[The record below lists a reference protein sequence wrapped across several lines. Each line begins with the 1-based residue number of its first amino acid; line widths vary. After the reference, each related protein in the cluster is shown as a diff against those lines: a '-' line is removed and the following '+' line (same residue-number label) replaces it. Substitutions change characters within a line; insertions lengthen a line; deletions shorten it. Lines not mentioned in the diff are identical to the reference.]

1 MGVQHSLAFRSGS
14 SSGPY
19 RKKNGPVGGLAR
31 EETHRLKSVPSTAQE
46 CLRLP
51 VADRLPVLVH
61 AAHAACARGAGR
73 GFLFL
78 FLELGHERFRGQHQ
92 ARDGRCVLQRQTGD
106 LGRVNNAHLHHVA
119 VFAGVRIEAEVF
131 LLGFADLA
139 DHHSAFGTG
148 VVSDLAGWL
157 FERALHDACANGFV
171 IVELELL
178 NCVEAADEGCAAAG
192 DDAFLNGCASGVHG
206 VLDASFLFLQLG
218 LGSRANLD
226 DGNAANEL
234 GKALL
239 ELLLVVVGGGVF
251 DLLADL
257 LDAAFDFG
265 RLAGALDNGRVV
277 LVNGDLLGAAE
288 VFDLHILELDAEI
301 LGDGLSA
308 REGGDIFEHGFTAVA
323 KARGLYRSALQRAAE
338 LVDHQ
343 SGQRFALD
351 FFRDDEERLASLGDA
366 FEQRQ
371 QVLHRADF
379 LFVDEDAHVFEH
391 AFHAIRVSN
400 EVGREVTAVKLHAFH
415 DFERGLHG
423 LGLFDG
429 DHAVLAHFL
438 HSFGD
443 DAADLLVI
451 VGGNGADL
459 RDHFA
464 LHVLVELLDFLDRDF
479 DGLFNAALESGRA
492 GTGRDGL
499 HAFAEDGLGEHGG
512 SGSAVTG
519 DVGSLGSDFTHH
531 LRAHVLEG
539 IFQFDFLRYGYAVLG
554 DDRRAELLFDY
565 RVAALGAEGILHCI
579 GKSVHAAQDRLAG
592 ILTCYNLLRHFSIP
606 PDNFD
611 RTSKTPWDKST
622 GLKPLQPG

>member
-148 VVSDLAGWL
+148 VVGDLAGGL
-157 FERALHDACANGFV
+157 FKRALHDARANGFV
-171 IVELELL
+171 IVQLELL
-178 NCVEAADEGCAAAG
+178 NGIEAADERRAAAG
-192 DDAFLNGCASGVHG
+192 NDAFLNGCASGVHC

-226 DGNAANEL
+226 DRNAADQL

-239 ELLLVVVGGGVF
+239 ELLLVIVGGGVF

-265 RLAGALDNGRVV
+265 RLAGALDEGRVV

-288 VFDLHILELDAEI
+288 VFDLHVLELDAEI
-301 LGDGLSA
+301 LGDGLA
-308 REGGDIFEHGFTAVA
+308 AGQGCDVFEHGFTAIA
-323 KARGLYRSALQRAAE
+323 EPRGLYRSALQRAAE

-343 SGQRFALD
+343 SRERFAFD
-351 FFRDDEERLASLGDA
+351 FFRDDQQRLAGLGDA
-366 FEQRQ
+366 FEQGQ
-371 QVLHRADF
+371 QVLHGADF
-379 LFVDEDAHVFEH
+379 LFVDEDADVFEG
-391 AFHAIRVSN
+391 AFHAIGIGN
-400 EVGREVTAVKLHAFH
+400 EVGREVAAVKLHAFH
-415 DFERGLHG
+415 DFEGGLHG
-423 LGLFDG
+423 LGLFHG
-429 DHAVLAHFL
+429 DHAVLADLL
-438 HSFGD
+438 HGFGD
-443 DAADLLVI
+443 YATDLLVV

-459 RDHFA
+459 RNHFA
-464 LHVLVELLDFLDRDF
+464 FHVFVELLDFLDRDF
-479 DGLFNAALESGRA
+479 DGLFNAALESGGA
-492 GTGRDGL
+492 GAGRDGL
-499 HAFAEDGLGEHGG
+499 HAFAEDGLREHGG
-512 SGSAVTG
+512 SGGAVTG
-519 DVGSLGSDFTHH
+519 NVGSLGSDFANH

-539 IFQFDFLRYGYAVLG
+539 ILQFDFLCHGHAVLG
-554 DDRRAELLFDY
+554 DDGRAELLFDH
-565 RVAALGAEGILHCI
+565 RITALGAEGNLHCI
-579 GKSVHAAQDRLAG
+579 GKSVHAAQNRLAG

-606 PDNFD
+606 PEF
-611 RTSKTPWDKST
+611 
-622 GLKPLQPG
+622 